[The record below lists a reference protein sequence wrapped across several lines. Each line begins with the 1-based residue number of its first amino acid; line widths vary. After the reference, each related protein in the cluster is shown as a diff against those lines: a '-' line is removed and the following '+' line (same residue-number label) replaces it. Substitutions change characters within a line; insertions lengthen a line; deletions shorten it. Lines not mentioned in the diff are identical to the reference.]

1 MSMNYTFRIAD
12 SYTPETLPMERLAEY
27 MIALAKLLGEP
38 HSVHFEGVRDGSAVL
53 VAKVEI
59 PAQPKVRE
67 RVYRLRAGDAP
78 QEMVRAFNDLDDLLR
93 KDNATGEL
101 ASDDGGVVVPF
112 PGRDRQQPITFGPF
126 KQDGSLEGQV
136 VRIGGTD
143 ETVPV
148 HLRDGDI
155 IHIGQ
160 TTPDTARLIAPHL
173 YGPTLRVHGTGTWFR
188 DGDGA
193 WLLKSFKISSFEVLD
208 DADLD
213 KVVSALRRV
222 KGSTW
227 NEVPDPVRTLLEER
241 HGNGGTG

>member
-1 MSMNYTFRIAD
+1 MSTSYRFRIAD
-12 SYTPETLPMERLAEY
+12 SYTPDTLPMERLAEY
-27 MIALAKLLGEP
+27 MAAFAKLLGEP
-38 HSVHFEGVRDGSAVL
+38 QNVHFDAVHKGSAVL
-53 VAKVEI
+53 VAKIDV

-67 RVYRLRAGDAP
+67 RVRRLEAGDAP
-78 QEMVRAFNDLDDLLR
+78 QDVVRAFHDLDELLR

-101 ASDDGGVVVPF
+101 TSDDNVVILPF
-112 PGRDRQQPITFGPF
+112 PGRNREPPLTFGPF
-126 KQDGSLEGQV
+126 KQDGSLDGQV

-160 TTPDTARLIAPHL
+160 TTPDMAKQIAQHL
-173 YGPTLRVHGTGTWFR
+173 YGPVLRVHGTGTWFR
-188 DGDGA
+188 EGDGT
-193 WLLKSFKISSFEVLD
+193 WILKNFKIGSFEVLD

-213 KVVSALRRV
+213 KVVSTLQRV

-227 NEVPDPVRTLLEER
+227 NEVPDPVRALLEER